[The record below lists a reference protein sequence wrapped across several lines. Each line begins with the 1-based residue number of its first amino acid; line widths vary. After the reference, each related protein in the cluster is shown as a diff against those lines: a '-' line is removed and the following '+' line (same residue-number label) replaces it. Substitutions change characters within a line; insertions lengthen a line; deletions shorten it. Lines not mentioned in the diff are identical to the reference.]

1 MRDVCCL
8 TMQFIG
14 ENFLTFNANLPPEQ
28 QELVRVLRGNL
39 SMGWTEDMTAPVKH
53 IAEVEKQLVSFM
65 FTDVFNFIKLL
76 VSAMLDEPSN
86 AEPLGK
92 LAVKLNNVL
101 PFCMMND
108 YRISVATNSLR
119 RVELL
124 RLVLTKDSI

>member
-1 MRDVCCL
+1 M
-8 TMQFIG
+8 
-14 ENFLTFNANLPPEQ
+14 
-28 QELVRVLRGNL
+28 RVLRGNL
-39 SMGWTEDMTAPVKH
+39 SMGWTEDMTTPVKH

-124 RLVLTKDSI
+124 KLVLTKDSI